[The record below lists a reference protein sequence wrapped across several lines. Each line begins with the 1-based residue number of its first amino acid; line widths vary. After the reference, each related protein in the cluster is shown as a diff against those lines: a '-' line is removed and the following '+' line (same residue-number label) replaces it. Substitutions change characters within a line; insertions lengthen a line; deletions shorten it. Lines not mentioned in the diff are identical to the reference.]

1 MTNRDTQDIIMG
13 QLIDLHEVSDQNHAI
28 VTKSL
33 ETVVEVL
40 ALLNER
46 ITKLEGEM
54 RNYEITNG

>member
-13 QLIDLHEVSDQNHAI
+13 QLINLQEISDHNHAL

-33 ETVVEVL
+33 ETVAEVL

-46 ITKLEGEM
+46 IEKLEAEM
-54 RNYEITNG
+54 KS